1 MKHIVRKTETKKS
14 SSQQVVP
21 QFIMFGYFG
30 LYEQLANCFVNYYNL
45 SDIIQFLLLHHI
57 LAF

>member
-1 MKHIVRKTETKKS
+1 METKKS

-21 QFIMFGYFG
+21 QFIMLGYFG
-30 LYEQLANCFVNYYNL
+30 LYEQLAICFVNYYNL